1 MSFLVAGGAAVSLIG
16 GIFGS
21 SKAKRRRRAAEAK
34 ARAAARKIA
43 AIEANRQAVINPY
56 EGTKSLASLATDLS
70 GEFTNPFDN
79 LGVATQAAEMQ
90 VAEADIALANTLDT
104 LRSTGA
110 SAGGATALAQAAL
123 KSKQGVSA
131 SIEQQEAKNEQ
142 LKAQGEAQLQ
152 TQRVAEKQRQQGIQ
166 ISEGQRVQQADAAG
180 RQFKYNA
187 QEARTNQKLN
197 RIAGQQAQAQQ
208 QAAQAAADQ
217 SAAMA
222 GAFSGIG
229 SAVSAG
235 ISSGAFAGAGTSG
248 AGAAKK
254 FFGNSSGNFGG
265 SLTGSFSSTIPS

>member
-1 MSFLVAGGAAVSLIG
+1 MSFLIAGGAAVSLIG

-21 SKAKRRRRAAEAK
+21 SSAKKRRRAAEAK
-34 ARAAARKIA
+34 ARRAAKAIA
-43 AIEANRQAVINPY
+43 KIEANRQAVINPY
-56 EGTKSLASLATDLS
+56 SGTKSLASLATDLS

-104 LRSTGA
+104 LRATGA

-123 KSKQGVSA
+123 KSKQGVAA

-166 ISEGQRVQQADAAG
+166 ISEGQRVQQADAMG
-180 RQFKYNA
+180 QQFKYNA

-208 QAAQAAADQ
+208 AAAQAAADG

-222 GAFSGIG
+222 GAFSGIS
-229 SAVSAG
+229 SALTAG
-235 ISSGAFAGAGTSG
+235 V
-248 AGAAKK
+248 
-254 FFGNSSGNFGG
+254 GG
-265 SLTGSFSSTIPS
+265 